1 MNERGGSLGSF
12 DAYNNA
18 LVFSVERFEL
28 LHGIAGAGVRIRLH
42 IISTMGNAS
51 RQYFIA
57 FISVNNRSNTREI
70 DNFTLVIDVSCLKK
84 YYCNN
89 YD

>member
-28 LHGIAGAGVRIRLH
+28 LHGIAGAGVFIEGQELEFDYTSFLQWETHHVNISLH
-42 IISTMGNAS
+42 LF
-51 RQYFIA
+51 Q
-57 FISVNNRSNTREI
+57 
-70 DNFTLVIDVSCLKK
+70 
-84 YYCNN
+84 
-89 YD
+89 